1 MHLDGYKELMQQ
13 RSVKE
18 QLEIQVEELK
28 KVNEDSERK
37 LSESEALLRDRKQ
50 GILLKIYFVVFV
62 HTNFKIIG
70 VKL

>member
-13 RSVKE
+13 RSEKE

-50 GILLKIYFVVFV
+50 GILL
-62 HTNFKIIG
+62 
-70 VKL
+70 